1 MIKGLTRMASI
12 NLVLDGASACDNTS
26 FSNDPQSLL
35 AKVEELSLEEK
46 LQTTQFSRQIDLS
59 RTDIAASYGSTVQRQ
74 SADIARKTLES
85 VRSMHNEKIGSLL
98 VCLVAAINS
107 LEGSSD
113 NTIMNFFRKFASA
126 ADDLSVKRE
135 NAEIIIDQ
143 IERKLEGHKLS
154 LRKDIIMLN
163 NLYNE
168 NWELYKALTMYIKA
182 GEQALD
188 YAQNTMLPMLEARAR
203 ITGQMQDSMNV
214 DVYKGNCEQFESQL
228 HQLRLTRTI
237 CLQSA
242 PQLIMLR
249 RNNEDL
255 LIKLQSSIVNTIP
268 LWKQKVAVSTAMQK
282 NLTAAKGINSLNN
295 STNNMLQS
303 RGEMLRLSLA
313 ESVKQ
318 AQKDSEKSST
328 IEIMNSEIVNVV
340 SDYINTEKQGFIQRE
355 NTAQAV
361 SQSQTELNRIS

>member
-59 RTDIAASYGSTVQRQ
+59 RTDIAASYGSTIQRQ

-143 IERKLEGHKLS
+143 IDSRALPEFHSQVPFCLS
-154 LRKDIIMLN
+154 LSF
-163 NLYNE
+163 
-168 NWELYKALTMYIKA
+168 
-182 GEQALD
+182 
-188 YAQNTMLPMLEARAR
+188 LP
-203 ITGQMQDSMNV
+203 
-214 DVYKGNCEQFESQL
+214 
-228 HQLRLTRTI
+228 
-237 CLQSA
+237 
-242 PQLIMLR
+242 
-249 RNNEDL
+249 
-255 LIKLQSSIVNTIP
+255 
-268 LWKQKVAVSTAMQK
+268 
-282 NLTAAKGINSLNN
+282 
-295 STNNMLQS
+295 
-303 RGEMLRLSLA
+303 
-313 ESVKQ
+313 
-318 AQKDSEKSST
+318 
-328 IEIMNSEIVNVV
+328 
-340 SDYINTEKQGFIQRE
+340 
-355 NTAQAV
+355 
-361 SQSQTELNRIS
+361 SQSMSL